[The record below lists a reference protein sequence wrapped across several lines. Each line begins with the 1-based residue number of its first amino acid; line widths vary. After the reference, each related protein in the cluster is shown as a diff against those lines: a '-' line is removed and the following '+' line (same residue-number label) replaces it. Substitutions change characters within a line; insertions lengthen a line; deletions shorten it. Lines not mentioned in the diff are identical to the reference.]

1 MNEKLLKLAQRREN
15 LVLEAEK
22 QRMQLAQVVDA
33 WRAPLALADKGLAAI
48 SYIKKHPVW
57 MVGGSV
63 IGSSILMKVL
73 RLGRIGKWFSRGLF
87 AWQMIRKLQN
97 KFLA

>member
-1 MNEKLLKLAQRREN
+1 MNEKLLSLARRRES

-22 QRMQLAQVVDA
+22 QRMQLVQVVDI

-57 MVGGSV
+57 MVGG
-63 IGSSILMKVL
+63 GALLMKVI
-73 RLGRIGKWFSRGLF
+73 RPSRIGKWFSRGLF
-87 AWQMIRKLQN
+87 AWQIMRKLQT

>member
-1 MNEKLLKLAQRREN
+1 MNKKLLKLAQRRER
-15 LVLEAEK
+15 LVSETEK
-22 QRMQLAQVVDA
+22 QRNQLAQAVDGL
-33 WRAPLALADKGLAAI
+33 RAPLAMADKGLAAI

-57 MVGGSV
+57 MVGGGV

-73 RLGRIGKWFSRGLF
+73 QPGRLGKWFGRGLF

-97 KFLA
+97 KRL